1 MLKVLPQEPID
12 CYQSSATGMSKS
24 RRLIIHAVHIG
35 IQALRPIVNFVGAK
49 RLEKPMAWL
58 ERQIKGML
66 FDCRMCGNCIL
77 NVTAL
82 RCPARCLKGLRN
94 GPCGGVRPDGNCE
107 VDSTVPCAW
116 SDIWLHNGGLLPDR
130 QPALE
135 HQFIGRST
143 WIAEALEGMPTASPL
158 PPKRELPAGR
168 LERDLASGEFV
179 ITAEIAPGTAANASG
194 ILAQAKLIAP
204 WVNAI
209 NVTDGAGAHTALS
222 SMAACTLLVQ
232 NGYTAVL
239 QMTCRD
245 RNRIALQSDLLGATA
260 LGIENV
266 LCLTGDGVGNGDHPG
281 AKPVFD
287 LDAISLL
294 ATARTLRD
302 GGTFLSGRTLTA
314 PPRYFLG
321 AVENPFAPPQA
332 ARVQRVQR
340 KIDAG
345 AQFLMTQMVYDVP
358 AFELFMAE
366 VRRLGLHRRAH
377 IIAGV
382 GLPTSPKA
390 VRWIS
395 KHVPGV
401 RIPEHLIVQLETSAD
416 PVSTGISM
424 TVNTIRRLRAIEG
437 LAGVHLLFHPQR
449 LNLMGDIVTQAGLRN
464 RSNSSAETLLP
475 LN

>member
-1 MLKVLPQEPID
+1 MLKILQQPPAD
-12 CYQSSATGMSKS
+12 SYQSPATGLSKT
-24 RRLIIHAVHIG
+24 RQLIIRSVHAG
-35 IQALRPIVNFVGAK
+35 ITALRPILKVVGEK
-49 RLEKPMAWL
+49 RLEKPLAWL
-58 ERQIKGML
+58 ERQVKGAL
-66 FDCRMCGNCIL
+66 FDCQMCGNCL
-77 NVTAL
+77 LDVTAM
-82 RCPARCLKGLRN
+82 RCPTRCLKGLRN
-94 GPCGGVRPDGNCE
+94 GPCGGVRPDGSCE
-107 VDSTVPCAW
+107 VDSAVPCAW
-116 SDIWLHNGGLLPDR
+116 EDIIQHNGGLLPDR
-130 QPALE
+130 QPARE
-135 HQFIGRST
+135 HQLAGRST
-143 WIAEALEGMPTASPL
+143 WIAEALDRKPAASPL

-168 LERDLASGEFV
+168 FERALTSGEFV
-179 ITAEIAPGTAANASG
+179 VTAEIAPGTAANASG
-194 ILAQAKLIAP
+194 VLAQAKLIAP

-222 SMAACTLLVQ
+222 SMAACALLVR

-245 RNRIALQSDLLGATA
+245 RNRIALQSDLLSATA

-266 LCLTGDGVGNGDHPG
+266 LCLTGDGVGTGDHPG

-287 LDAISLL
+287 LDSISLL

-302 GGTFLSGRTLTA
+302 GGTFLSGRALTA
-314 PPRYFLG
+314 PPEYFLG

-345 AQFLMTQMVYDVP
+345 AQFLMTQMIYDVA

-366 VRRLGLHRRAH
+366 LRRLGLHRRVH

-390 VRWIS
+390 VRWIAQ
-395 KHVPGV
+395 HVPGV
-401 RIPEHLIVQLETSAD
+401 RIPQHVIELLESSAD
-416 PVSTGISM
+416 PVQAGASL
-424 TVNTIRRLRAIEG
+424 TVDNIRRLRAIEG

-449 LNLMGDIVTQAGLRN
+449 LNLMGDIIAQAGLPP
-464 RSNSSAETLLP
+464 RSHSPSHAS
-475 LN
+475 

>member
-1 MLKVLPQEPID
+1 
-12 CYQSSATGMSKS
+12 
-24 RRLIIHAVHIG
+24 
-35 IQALRPIVNFVGAK
+35 
-49 RLEKPMAWL
+49 
-58 ERQIKGML
+58 
-66 FDCRMCGNCIL
+66 
-77 NVTAL
+77 
-82 RCPARCLKGLRN
+82 
-94 GPCGGVRPDGNCE
+94 
-107 VDSTVPCAW
+107 
-116 SDIWLHNGGLLPDR
+116 
-130 QPALE
+130 
-135 HQFIGRST
+135 
-143 WIAEALEGMPTASPL
+143 MPTASPL

-168 LERDLASGEFV
+168 FERDLASGEFV

-222 SMAACTLLVQ
+222 SMAACALLVR

-314 PPRYFLG
+314 PPQYFLG

-332 ARVQRVQR
+332 ARVQRVQT

-366 VRRLGLHRRAH
+366 YVGWDCIAGPTLLLESGFRHPPKLSLDFQTRSRSTDSRAFDRSVGDFGRSGEYWYLHDYQHNSPVARHRRP
-377 IIAGV
+377 GRS
-382 GLPTSPKA
+382 TS
-390 VRWIS
+390 V
-395 KHVPGV
+395 
-401 RIPEHLIVQLETSAD
+401 IP
-416 PVSTGISM
+416 
-424 TVNTIRRLRAIEG
+424 
-437 LAGVHLLFHPQR
+437 
-449 LNLMGDIVTQAGLRN
+449 
-464 RSNSSAETLLP
+464 SSAAQSDGRYRYSGWAA
-475 LN
+475 